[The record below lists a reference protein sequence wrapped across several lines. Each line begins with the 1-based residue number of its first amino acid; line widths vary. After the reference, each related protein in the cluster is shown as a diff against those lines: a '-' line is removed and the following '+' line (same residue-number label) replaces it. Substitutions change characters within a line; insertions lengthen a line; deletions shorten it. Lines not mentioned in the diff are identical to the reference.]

1 MRSYKITQF
10 GRPLEAVEEP
20 TPKPAGS
27 EVLLKVDAC
36 GVCHSDLHLW
46 HGVFK
51 MANDVEVDVTTR
63 GIKLPHTLGH
73 EVAGE
78 VVAVGP
84 DATGVAIGDKRLVYT
99 WIGCGDCAVCRAGD
113 EQLCDTPRSIGI
125 RRPGG
130 YADHVLLPHAD
141 CLIDYEGVPA
151 ALACL
156 YACSGVTVY
165 NALGKLAP
173 LAPLTSDDHVL
184 LVGAGGLGLMAIK
197 IARALGDPTIISADL
212 DEGKRAAALEA
223 GADHAVDAGSP
234 DAAAEVIALSG
245 GGVKGAIDLV
255 GAPASA
261 AFAIASIRKGGTV
274 VFVGLY
280 GGGLTLSLPLFPFR
294 SMTLTGSYTGNL
306 RQTRELIRLAQAGK
320 VEPIPYETRPLD
332 AAPQALQDLEE
343 GRVLG
348 RVVLTP

>member
-10 GRPLEAVEEP
+10 GQPLEAVEEP
-20 TPKPAGS
+20 TPEPTGTQ
-27 EVLLKVDAC
+27 VLLKVDAC

-51 MANDVEVDVTTR
+51 MANEVEVDVTTR
-63 GIKLPHTLGH
+63 GITLPHTLGH
-73 EVAGE
+73 EVVGE
-78 VVAVGP
+78 VVALGP
-84 DATGVAIGDKRLVYT
+84 EAKGVKLGDKRLVYT
-99 WIGCGDCAVCRAGD
+99 WIGCGDCAVCQAGD
-113 EQLCDTPRSIGI
+113 ENLCDNPRSIGI
-125 RRPGG
+125 RRAGG

-151 ALACL
+151 PLACL

-173 LAPLTSDDHVL
+173 LTPDDHVL

-197 IARALGDPTIISADL
+197 IARALGNPTIITADI
-212 DEGKRAAALEA
+212 DEAKRAAALEA
-223 GADHAVDAGSP
+223 GAHHAVDAASP
-234 DAAAEVIALSG
+234 EAAAEVIGLSG

-261 AFAIASIRKGGTV
+261 EFAIASIRKGGTV

-280 GGGLTLSLPLFPFR
+280 GGGLTVSLPLFPFR
-294 SMTLTGSYTGNL
+294 AMTLTGSYVGNL
-306 RQTRELIRLAQAGK
+306 RQTKELIRLAQAGRI
-320 VEPIPYETRPLD
+320 EPIPYETRPLD
-332 AAPQALQDLEE
+332 AAGQALQDLEE
-343 GRVLG
+343 GHVLG

>member
-10 GRPLEAVEEP
+10 GKPLEAIDEP
-20 TPKPAGS
+20 TPTPTGT

-73 EVAGE
+73 EVVGE
-78 VVAVGP
+78 VVAMGP
-84 DATGVAIGDKRLVYT
+84 EARGVAIGDKRLVYT
-99 WIGCGDCAVCRAGD
+99 WIGCGDCAVCKAGD
-113 EQLCDTPRSIGI
+113 EHLCDNPRSIGI

-130 YADHVLLPHAD
+130 YADHVLVPHAG
-141 CLIDYEGVPA
+141 CLIDYAGVPA

-165 NALGKLAP
+165 SALGKLAP
-173 LAPLTSDDHVL
+173 LTPDDQVL

-197 IARALGDPTIISADL
+197 IARALGNPTIIAADI
-212 DEGKRAAALEA
+212 DATKRAAALEA
-223 GADHAVDAGSP
+223 GAAHAIDPGAP

-245 GGVKGAIDLV
+245 GGGVKGVIDLV

-261 AFAIASIRKGGTV
+261 AFAMASIRKGGTV

-280 GGGLTLSLPLFPFR
+280 GGGLTVSLPLFPFR

-306 RQTRELIRLAQAGK
+306 RQTKELIRLAQDGEI
-320 VEPIPYETRPLD
+320 EPIPYETRPLD
-332 AAPQALQDLEE
+332 AAPQALQDLEA

>member
-1 MRSYKITQF
+1 MRSYKITEF
-10 GRPLEAVEEP
+10 GKPLEAVDEATPEP
-20 TPKPAGS
+20 VGT

-51 MANDVEVDVTTR
+51 MANDVEVDVRTR
-63 GIKLPHTLGH
+63 GITLPHTLGH
-73 EVAGE
+73 EVVGE
-78 VVAVGP
+78 VVALGP
-84 DATGVAIGDKRLVYT
+84 EARGVAVGDKRLVYT
-99 WIGCGDCAVCRAGD
+99 WIGCGDCAVCAAGD
-113 EQLCDTPRSIGI
+113 ENLCDNPRSIGI

-130 YADHVLLPHAD
+130 YADHVLVPHAD
-141 CLIDYEGVPA
+141 CLIDYEGIPA

-156 YACSGVTVY
+156 YACSGVTVF

-173 LAPLTSDDHVL
+173 LTPDDHVL

-197 IARALGDPTIISADL
+197 IARALGNPTIIATDL
-212 DEGKRAAALEA
+212 DATKRAAALEA
-223 GADHAVDAGSP
+223 GAAHVVDASSP
-234 DAAAEVIALSG
+234 DAAAEVVAIGG

-261 AFAIASIRKGGTV
+261 ELAMGGIRKGGTV

-280 GGGLTLSLPLFPFR
+280 GGGLTISLPLFPFR
-294 SMTLTGSYTGNL
+294 AMTLTGSYVGNL
-306 RQTRELIRLAQAGK
+306 QQTKDLIRLAQDGRI
-320 VEPIPYETRPLD
+320 EPIPYETRPLD
-332 AAPQALQDLEE
+332 AAPQALRDLED